1 MRNIITINVTTAAKQ
16 AEDTYNQQQFAL
28 GLLRKY
34 GDPATSGVAGSE
46 FQVMDGRVPTGEA
59 WQLVRDGWGGY
70 APYDDLCKRTGTTDN
85 LGDYYHDGDLGGGQ
99 YLNALVWI
107 LQVMKDRG
115 VNLTKEDIKWQPD
128 NTTYGAKLAE
138 DLNFQQLI
146 DCAFEAVFGNG
157 WTYNAANYQ

>member
-1 MRNIITINVTTAAKQ
+1 
-16 AEDTYNQQQFAL
+16 
-28 GLLRKY
+28 
-34 GDPATSGVAGSE
+34 
-46 FQVMDGRVPTGEA
+46 
-59 WQLVRDGWGGY
+59 
-70 APYDDLCKRTGTTDN
+70 
-85 LGDYYHDGDLGGGQ
+85 
-99 YLNALVWI
+99 
-107 LQVMKDRG
+107 MKDRG